1 MEVITNFFKQAI
13 AWLEVNVYNPAS
25 QIWTDLFHGKA
36 PFDFKWVAIGL
47 GALILL
53 LLLIAIFSPK
63 KVKIIFNITKN
74 KQVKI
79 KCKYKKTIK
88 YPKIKAPEGK
98 RFEGWYKDKAFTE
111 LYDSYM
117 LDTKKTLNL
126 YAKFVSV
133 NEEVANTV
141 VTNAVEAP
149 VEPIVNEPVANN
161 VVSANQP
168 EPVAENVKEP
178 ISAEAVAVAEN
189 VKEPISAEPVA
200 VAIAAANNGVV
211 EESINEIPSILS
223 AGEIYDNIRYT
234 LLSYERTKAFSK
246 VGVVRKQF
254 IAEMFE
260 KNGKIY
266 LYLAID
272 PDAMLA
278 KGYNVEKFSEREF
291 SVVPCKKVIL
301 NSKDYQEALDLIE
314 ETMLFNN
321 LVKSET
327 AYVKKVVSDEQ
338 ARRSGF
344 AFFIKNEYV
353 ATTADD
359 YYKLLRASTNCYT
372 VSPKAKNLG
381 EASNK
386 MILKMF
392 KKEDEVYLYLAL
404 DADKEGLDF
413 VGYDRN
419 FVDTPAMF
427 VIKTA
432 DDFNKAN
439 VLIDKLMTA
448 FEMEKHPEKAEL
460 SLEEPVQK
468 NCGYGY
474 RIRF

>member
-1 MEVITNFFKQAI
+1 MEAITNFFDQAI

-63 KVKIIFNITKN
+63 KVKIVFNVTKN
-74 KQVKI
+74 KCSTI
-79 KCKYKKTIK
+79 KCKYKKKIN
-88 YPKIKAPEGK
+88 YPKLKAPEGK
-98 RFEGWYKDKAFTE
+98 RLEGWYKDKAFTE
-111 LYDSYM
+111 LYDSYI

-126 YAKFVSV
+126 YAKFVNV
-133 NEEVANTV
+133 NEEVANQV
-141 VTNAVEAP
+141 VTNNVEVP
-149 VEPIVNEPVANN
+149 VEPIVNEPVMNN
-161 VVSANQP
+161 VVSPSQP
-168 EPVAENVKEP
+168 APVAENVKEP
-178 ISAEAVAVAEN
+178 ISVD
-189 VKEPISAEPVA
+189 PVA
-200 VAIAAANNGVV
+200 VAISATNNGVV

-234 LLSYERTKAFSK
+234 LLCYERTKAFSK

-291 SVVPCKKVIL
+291 SVVPCKKAIL
-301 NSKDYQEALDLIE
+301 NSKDYQEALELIE

-327 AYVKKVVSDEQ
+327 AYVKKVISDEQ
-338 ARRSGF
+338 TRRSGF

-372 VSPKAKNLG
+372 VSPKAKNLS
-381 EASNK
+381 EVSNK

>member
-161 VVSANQP
+161 VVSPNQP
-168 EPVAENVKEP
+168 EPVVD
-178 ISAEAVAVAEN
+178 
-189 VKEPISAEPVA
+189 PVA
-200 VAIAAANNGVV
+200 AAIPAANNGVV

>member
-1 MEVITNFFKQAI
+1 MEVITNFFNQAI
-13 AWLEVNVYNPAS
+13 DWLQVNVYDPAS
-25 QIWTDLFHGKA
+25 QIWTSLFHGKA
-36 PFDFKWVAIGL
+36 PFDFKWFAIGL
-47 GALILL
+47 GALVLL
-53 LLLIAIFSPK
+53 LILIAIFSPK

-74 KQVKI
+74 KRVVI
-79 KCKYKKTIK
+79 KCKYKKIIK
-88 YPKIKAPEGK
+88 YPKIKAPTGK
-98 RFEGWYKDKAFTE
+98 RLEGWYKDKAFTE
-111 LYDSYM
+111 LYESYM

-133 NEEVANTV
+133 NEEVANPV
-141 VTNAVEAP
+141 VANA
-149 VEPIVNEPVANN
+149 VEPIVNAPVINN
-161 VVSANQP
+161 VVSPNQP
-168 EPVAENVKEP
+168 EPVVEKAQEP
-178 ISAEAVAVAEN
+178 IVVD
-189 VKEPISAEPVA
+189 PVA
-200 VAIAAANNGVV
+200 VAIPAANVV
-211 EESINEIPSILS
+211 EESINEIPSLLS

-234 LLSYERTKAFSK
+234 LLCYERTKAFSK

-272 PDAMLA
+272 PDAMIA

-321 LVKSET
+321 LIKSET
-327 AYVKKVVSDEQ
+327 AYVKKVISDEQ
-338 ARRSGF
+338 TRRSGF

>member
-133 NEEVANTV
+133 NEEVANPV

-178 ISAEAVAVAEN
+178 ISAN
-189 VKEPISAEPVA
+189 PVA
-200 VAIAAANNGVV
+200 VAIAVANNGVV

-260 KNGKIY
+260 KNGKISSY
-266 LYLAID
+266 CNLY
-272 PDAMLA
+272 
-278 KGYNVEKFSEREF
+278 
-291 SVVPCKKVIL
+291 C
-301 NSKDYQEALDLIE
+301 
-314 ETMLFNN
+314 LFVWINN
-321 LVKSET
+321 L
-327 AYVKKVVSDEQ
+327 
-338 ARRSGF
+338 
-344 AFFIKNEYV
+344 FI
-353 ATTADD
+353 
-359 YYKLLRASTNCYT
+359 
-372 VSPKAKNLG
+372 
-381 EASNK
+381 
-386 MILKMF
+386 
-392 KKEDEVYLYLAL
+392 
-404 DADKEGLDF
+404 
-413 VGYDRN
+413 
-419 FVDTPAMF
+419 
-427 VIKTA
+427 
-432 DDFNKAN
+432 
-439 VLIDKLMTA
+439 
-448 FEMEKHPEKAEL
+448 
-460 SLEEPVQK
+460 
-468 NCGYGY
+468 
-474 RIRF
+474 

>member
-1 MEVITNFFKQAI
+1 MEAITKFFNQAI
-13 AWLEVNVYNPAS
+13 DWLQVNVYDPAS

-36 PFDFKWVAIGL
+36 PFDFKWFAIGL
-47 GALILL
+47 GALVLL
-53 LLLIAIFSPK
+53 LILIAIFSPK

-74 KQVKI
+74 KRVVI
-79 KCKYKKTIK
+79 KCKYKKIIK
-88 YPKIKAPEGK
+88 YPKIKAPTGK
-98 RFEGWYKDKAFTE
+98 RLEGWYKDKAFTE
-111 LYDSYM
+111 LYESYM

-133 NEEVANTV
+133 NEEVANPV
-141 VTNAVEAP
+141 VTNA
-149 VEPIVNEPVANN
+149 VEPIVNEPVINN
-161 VVSANQP
+161 VVSPNQP
-168 EPVAENVKEP
+168 EPVVEKAQEP
-178 ISAEAVAVAEN
+178 IVVD
-189 VKEPISAEPVA
+189 PVA
-200 VAIAAANNGVV
+200 AAIPAANVV
-211 EESINEIPSILS
+211 EESINEIPSLLS

-234 LLSYERTKAFSK
+234 LLCYERTKAFSK

-272 PDAMLA
+272 PDAMIA

-321 LVKSET
+321 LIKSET
-327 AYVKKVVSDEQ
+327 AYVKKVISDEQ
-338 ARRSGF
+338 TRRSGF